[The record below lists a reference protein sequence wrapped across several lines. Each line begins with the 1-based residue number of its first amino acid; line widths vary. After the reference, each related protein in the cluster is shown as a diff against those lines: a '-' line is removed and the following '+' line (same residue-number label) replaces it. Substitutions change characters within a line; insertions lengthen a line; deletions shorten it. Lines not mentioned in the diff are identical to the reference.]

1 MWNKKHWTD
10 FCIFCYRDASVKRR
24 DTELQQVG
32 WWSHPRNGNEP
43 ALLTADLNLGKE
55 IRAKNSAS
63 FAHLPIYILYSF
75 QQLLFFGLFFYF
87 CFSIFVLKK
96 LFLELLLSISY
107 RSLEIKVL
115 QVPNPFVIVRLK
127 WLLNRRIQ
135 HKTWWQGWSVIL
147 ILKNDTFKGEKKSQL
162 QLSGHDNTW
171 LCVVATSTKKV

>member
-10 FCIFCYRDASVKRR
+10 FCMFCYRDASVKQR
-24 DTELQQVG
+24 DTELQQAG

-63 FAHLPIYILYSF
+63 FAHLPIYSIPFSNY
-75 QQLLFFGLFFYF
+75 YF
-87 CFSIFVLKK
+87 LVCFSIFVLKK

-127 WLLNRRIQ
+127 CLLNRRIQ
-135 HKTWWQGWSVIL
+135 DKTWWQGWSVIL

-162 QLSGHDNTW
+162 QLSGQDNTW